1 MDNLLKIKGERNM
14 LKKIF
19 IIVLTALIYFFL
31 YFGIL
36 RNLFS
41 QYIEN
46 ILLQSLIMGIIGGLL
61 VFIDL
66 RLFRKI
72 AKNKK

>member
-1 MDNLLKIKGERNM
+1 M

-19 IIVLTALIYFFL
+19 IVILTAFIYFFL
-31 YFGIL
+31 YFGML
-36 RNLFS
+36 RNIFS

-46 ILLQSLIMGIIGGLL
+46 IFLQSLIMGIIGGLL

-66 RLFRKI
+66 RLFRKLP
-72 AKNKK
+72 KKK

>member
-1 MDNLLKIKGERNM
+1 M

-61 VFIDL
+61 VFVDL
-66 RLFRKI
+66 RLFHKI
-72 AKNKK
+72 AKKK

>member
-1 MDNLLKIKGERNM
+1 MF
-14 LKKIF
+14 KKIL
-19 IIVLTALIYFFL
+19 IITITILIYFLIYFL
-31 YFGIL
+31 VL
-36 RNLFS
+36 RNIYS

-46 ILLQSLIMGIIGGLL
+46 MFLQALIMGIIGGLL

-72 AKNKK
+72 VKDKK